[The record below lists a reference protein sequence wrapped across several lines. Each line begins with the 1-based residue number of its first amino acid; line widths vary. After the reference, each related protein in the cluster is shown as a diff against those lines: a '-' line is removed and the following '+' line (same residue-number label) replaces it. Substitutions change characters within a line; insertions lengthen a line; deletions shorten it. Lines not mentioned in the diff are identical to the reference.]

1 MARVHVPTGP
11 ALTRAQRTTLANSL
25 GDGTIHAD
33 VSVLATTALPAG
45 VPGDAPATL
54 VTFSGSGRT
63 DLTLVGT
70 GERRALAAQHAGR
83 AGSETRLTYRG
94 AGFAGP
100 VVLDAKGGYSA
111 TGLQGGIESGAQR
124 WAGDRDGA
132 DRMEV
137 RSAGWVGLY
146 F

>member
-1 MARVHVPTGP
+1 VLVRADPT
-11 ALTRAQRTTLANSL
+11 LMRAQRTTLASSR
-25 GDGTIHAD
+25 GEGTIHAD
-33 VSVLATTALPAG
+33 VSVLAATELPAG
-45 VPGDAPATL
+45 VPADASAKL
-54 VTFSGSGRT
+54 VTASGTGRT
-63 DLTLVGT
+63 DLVFTGA
-70 GERRALAAQHAGR
+70 GERRALSAQHAAR

-94 AGFAGP
+94 ASFAGP

-111 TGLQGGIESGAQR
+111 TGLQGGIETGAER

-146 F
+146 L

>member
-1 MARVHVPTGP
+1 
-11 ALTRAQRTTLANSL
+11 
-25 GDGTIHAD
+25 
-33 VSVLATTALPAG
+33 VLAPAELHASVPLDAVALRVPANAVAAFVTA
-45 VPGDAPATL
+45 
-54 VTFSGSGRT
+54 SGTGRT
-63 DLTLVGT
+63 DLTFADSWDASRRPLV
-70 GERRALAAQHAGR
+70 AQHAAR
-83 AGSETRLTYRG
+83 AGSETRLRYRG
-94 AGFAGP
+94 VEFAGP

-111 TGLQGGIESGAQR
+111 TGLQSDTPTGRNR